1 MFSGAV
7 TNKQSTLFLK
17 SIFLTCLI
25 FFKSVDPAFSGL
37 RKKKGF
43 AKFFLDL
50 LTHIKSIRFT
60 LIGLKTKFF
69 ILNKKFICFSVCNFG
84 SKPRVIFVLL
94 RNISLG
100 NFLGIVIILK
110 FFPD

>member
-43 AKFFLDL
+43 AKFSRQVRVLKRN
-50 LTHIKSIRFT
+50 HI
-60 LIGLKTKFF
+60 
-69 ILNKKFICFSVCNFG
+69 
-84 SKPRVIFVLL
+84 
-94 RNISLG
+94 
-100 NFLGIVIILK
+100 
-110 FFPD
+110 